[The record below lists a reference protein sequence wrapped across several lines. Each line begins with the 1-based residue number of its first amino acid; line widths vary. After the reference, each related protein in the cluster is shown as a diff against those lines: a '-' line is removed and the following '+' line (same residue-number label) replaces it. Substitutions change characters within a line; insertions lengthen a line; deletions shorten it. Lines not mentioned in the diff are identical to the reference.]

1 MNVACCICN
10 LTQSSNATHVDETN
24 DSTCINNDIQ
34 IPKPWPQRN
43 CEWFARNVS
52 RCEEFGASTFLIEGN
67 SNVPQRSANE
77 VCCVCGG
84 GQREC
89 REFNVDWM
97 DSHPD
102 EPFDCNQYESEERC
116 AADGSGLISLG
127 HNANTQCCVCGGGYT
142 FQNDNVI
149 VNATN
154 QTCLDERN
162 WKVSSN
168 FTCSAFVDEVGAPD
182 VEQCLALGHVKS
194 VHGVNAS
201 EGCCDCWYGY
211 DADTGGGYQG
221 MLLGKMFRIGM
232 MNYTDLEY
240 VHNVSSSGDVDEN
253 STLYAFVRDASESY
267 GFGLIHYDMNELNEF
282 RGLGRISNDTY
293 SACLDGELVY
303 LYIVSYYLKYFIIIV
318 WIISMLA
325 LALNLVDV
333 CIGKSLCCCYRIRI
347 EYLKKQMITTF

>member
-1 MNVACCICN
+1 M
-10 LTQSSNATHVDETN
+10 
-24 DSTCINNDIQ
+24 
-34 IPKPWPQRN
+34 
-43 CEWFARNVS
+43 S

-67 SNVPQRSANE
+67 RNVPQRSANE

-84 GQREC
+84 GKREC
-89 REFNVDWM
+89 REFNVDWI

-116 AADGSGLISLG
+116 AADGTGLISLG

-142 FQNDNVI
+142 FQNVI

-318 WIISMLA
+318 WIISILA
-325 LALNLVDV
+325 LALNLVYV